1 MYTLSSEL
9 LFKLP
14 KLSFVPTGFT
24 TTTTTTITPTTVEAE
39 LEGDQNL
46 LTSVVSTFTSP
57 LSQPHS
63 PQSPQS
69 PQSPLSTSPLR
80 VIKDNEG
87 SAGHDHRVNDDN
99 DDDDECTFNKGL
111 YPSTSKPTNKPRQV
125 KFLPLR
131 LGQQHIIRMPTE
143 TSLVELGL
151 AAGSSHYAFRR
162 PIKGELLHQHFE
174 EIVVNGPE
182 TERRILDALAA
193 ATPNLAEAPFT
204 TGGEGL
210 TQDDYDDFEYRDPYY
225 EYLDLLSREAFQRA
239 EEEEAKLDLTI
250 TEEETEMMQ
259 RIFDEVDSLQRRER
273 RRALAKERER
283 LKSLHGDTE
292 VGNLDG
298 TKKKK
303 QKTYTKQKSKVTTS
317 EKKGKTTTATLTE
330 TPDKAENTLAEIP
343 DEVVA
348 AFENLFKYEKTPQ
361 LTKSENVFAKSFL
374 ATKKS
379 HSGKKRKV
387 VENEEYLPPKS
398 LKPLKKLNRET
409 LPPNSNSIPAVD
421 ILEKKEGEEETNN
434 YKFDMSF
441 PSHIQAHL
449 NKNGKMN
456 GEDEN
461 EHLEED
467 DAEYRKQVD
476 QKKKPAQMN
485 LSREETPAER
495 EKRLERQRERQRR
508 FYARETPEQR
518 ARRLNKVRMRQQML
532 REKQLAL
539 SKGTNPYARNYK
551 QKVKSV
557 KKDQKSEKEGI
568 F

>member
-292 VGNLDG
+292 V
-298 TKKKK
+298 
-303 QKTYTKQKSKVTTS
+303 
-317 EKKGKTTTATLTE
+317 
-330 TPDKAENTLAEIP
+330 
-343 DEVVA
+343 
-348 AFENLFKYEKTPQ
+348 
-361 LTKSENVFAKSFL
+361 
-374 ATKKS
+374 
-379 HSGKKRKV
+379 
-387 VENEEYLPPKS
+387 
-398 LKPLKKLNRET
+398 
-409 LPPNSNSIPAVD
+409 
-421 ILEKKEGEEETNN
+421 
-434 YKFDMSF
+434 
-441 PSHIQAHL
+441 AHL

-518 ARRLNKVRMRQQML
+518 ARRLNKAATLMHIV
-532 REKQLAL
+532 
-539 SKGTNPYARNYK
+539 
-551 QKVKSV
+551 
-557 KKDQKSEKEGI
+557 
-568 F
+568 